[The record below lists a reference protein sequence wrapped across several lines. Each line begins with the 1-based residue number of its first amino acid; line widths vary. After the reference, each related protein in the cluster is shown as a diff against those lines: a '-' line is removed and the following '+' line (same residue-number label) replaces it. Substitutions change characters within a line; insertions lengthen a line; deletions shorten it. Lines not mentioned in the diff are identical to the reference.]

1 MGELEVRYRA
11 GRLVLS
17 VGERLGFG
25 RCNTDPATPRG
36 WGYDGRFIELSTDSH
51 LHRIWGEI
59 VCEGGLWTVRSLG
72 TLHPVVVVP
81 DGQRPIELAPLRDGG
96 APSAYAATR
105 SRFDVV
111 LSVGSESY
119 ELRCAAIGAAAAPA
133 PGQAAAGPDTVT
145 LGLEMADC
153 VTATEFAVLWEM
165 SREFRSDPPAADP
178 QPLSYSRI
186 MRSLGLTERQAVS
199 AVARVVQRFRAREL
213 MPDEV
218 PATEQRAW
226 LCRQLVAHRVVD
238 ELVRRHGDPDDG
250 RARPDPTSSGQ

>member
-1 MGELEVRYRA
+1 MSA
-11 GRLVLS
+11 AAARL
-17 VGERLGFG
+17 
-25 RCNTDPATPRG
+25 C
-36 WGYDGRFIELSTDSH
+36 
-51 LHRIWGEI
+51 
-59 VCEGGLWTVRSLG
+59 GLL
-72 TLHPVVVVP
+72 L
-81 DGQRPIELAPLRDGG
+81 LAL
-96 APSAYAATR
+96 AAAT
-105 SRFDVV
+105 
-111 LSVGSESY
+111 G
-119 ELRCAAIGAAAAPA
+119 CAPA

-218 PATEQRAW
+218 PAT
-226 LCRQLVAHRVVD
+226 
-238 ELVRRHGDPDDG
+238 
-250 RARPDPTSSGQ
+250 

>member
-1 MGELEVRYRA
+1 MVAMGELEVRYRA

-17 VGERLGFG
+17 VGDRLGFG
-25 RCNTDPATPRG
+25 RCNTDPGTPRG

-59 VCEGGLWTVRSLG
+59 VSEGGLWTVRALG
-72 TLHPVVVVP
+72 TIHPVVVVP

-96 APSAYAATR
+96 EPSAYAATR

-119 ELRCAAIGAAAAPA
+119 ELRCAVVGAAATTP

-153 VTATEFAVLWEM
+153 ITATEFAVLWEM
-165 SREFRSDPPAADP
+165 SREFRSDPPAAAP
-178 QPLSYSRI
+178 APLSYSRI

-199 AVARVVQRFRAREL
+199 AVARVVQRFRAQEL

-218 PATEQRAW
+218 TATEQRSW
-226 LCRQLVAHRVVD
+226 LCRQLVAHRVFD
-238 ELVRRHGDPDDG
+238 ELARRHGQ
-250 RARPDPTSSGQ
+250 PDPTSSGQ